1 MSATL
6 YVCMTCR
13 AGLEPADENAPR
25 PGALLHDAIRAL
37 EIPQDVEVVGVKC
50 LSACS
55 QGASVALTAPGK
67 WGYVYGRMTP
77 DDAADILAGA
87 AAYAATDDGLV
98 TWRERPVVFRK
109 QSLGRIPPV
118 GTPQWV
124 DPDAPTDTTPK
135 EAAE

>member
-6 YVCMTCR
+6 YVCMTCK
-13 AGLEPADENAPR
+13 AGEIPADENAPL
-25 PGALLHDAIRAL
+25 PGALLHQAIT
-37 EIPQDVEVVGVKC
+37 EMDTPEGVEVIGVKC

-67 WGYVYGRMTP
+67 WGYVYGRMTV
-77 DDAADILAGA
+77 DDAPDILAGA

-109 QSLGRIPPV
+109 QSLGRIPPL
-118 GTPQWV
+118 GTPQWTQ
-124 DPDAPTDTTPK
+124 PNSPSK
-135 EAAE
+135 EAAK

>member
-1 MSATL
+1 MSTTL

-13 AGLEPADENAPR
+13 AGGAPAEDHAPR
-25 PGALLHDAIRAL
+25 PGALLHQAITEL
-37 EIPQDVEVVGVKC
+37 DQPEGVNVVGVKC

-77 DDAADILAGA
+77 QDAPEILAGA

-98 TWRERPVVFRK
+98 TWRARPVIFRK
-109 QSLGRIPPV
+109 QSLGRIPPL

-124 DPDAPTDTTPK
+124 DPDACSDTMPK
-135 EAAE
+135 EASE

>member
-13 AGLEPADENAPR
+13 AGVEPADEHEPR
-25 PGALLHDAIRAL
+25 PGALLHQAIKEL
-37 EIPQDVEVVGVKC
+37 TIPDDVEVIGVKC

-77 DDAADILAGA
+77 ADAPAILAGA

-98 TWRERPVVFRK
+98 TWRDRPVVFRK
-109 QSLGRIPPV
+109 QSLGRIPPL
-118 GTPQWV
+118 GTEQWV
-124 DPDAPTDTTPK
+124 DPDAPTNTTPK